1 MRSKSATYYSVT
13 VGANILKVKDL
24 EFSKELSFENF
35 QVSDGQLG
43 RWKNDLMSVLK
54 LYQVTS
60 IYKAETEKY
69 L

>member
-1 MRSKSATYYSVT
+1 MRSKSATSYRVT
-13 VGANILKVKDL
+13 VGANILKVEDL

-35 QVSDGQLG
+35 QASDGQLG

>member
-35 QVSDGQLG
+35 QVSDG
-43 RWKNDLMSVLK
+43 
-54 LYQVTS
+54 
-60 IYKAETEKY
+60 
-69 L
+69 